1 MVKGEVKYEDD
12 VIAEALENIQ
22 SAERASGIEPVAL
35 EDPNQGDPNEE
46 LPGYFADGNEGGLGY
61 GPDASI
67 TKVQGTMYT
76 EGEAYCTTMA
86 VKRSCVLCTHKKK
99 SLLTDYFHLKI
110 VKLCLTLRCLRA
122 LIFQS
127 AKNVLKELALQGVQI
142 GYSAQKMENLFVF

>member
-1 MVKGEVKYEDD
+1 
-12 VIAEALENIQ
+12 LENIQ

-67 TKVQGTMYT
+67 TKVHKGTMYT
-76 EGEAYCTTMA
+76 EGSIYCTTMA
-86 VKRSCVLCTHKKK
+86 VKRSCVLCTYKEEP
-99 SLLTDYFHLKI
+99 TDYFHLKI

-122 LIFQS
+122 LIF
-127 AKNVLKELALQGVQI
+127 
-142 GYSAQKMENLFVF
+142 

>member
-76 EGEAYCTTMA
+76 EGEHIVPQWQLRGA
-86 VKRSCVLCTHKKK
+86 VFYAHTKRRA
-99 SLLTDYFHLKI
+99 
-110 VKLCLTLRCLRA
+110 CL
-122 LIFQS
+122 
-127 AKNVLKELALQGVQI
+127 QI
-142 GYSAQKMENLFVF
+142 ISI